1 MQWVNQ
7 SIPRKLSKRKNNL
20 NESKFT
26 REYDYILHCTKSL
39 TSRYCYS
46 FFKQI
51 IEVEISV

>member
-7 SIPRKLSKRKNNL
+7 SIPRKLSKPKNNL

-26 REYDYILHCTKSL
+26 REYEYILHCTESL
-39 TSRYCYS
+39 TSRYCYP